1 MTLNSTEKKID
12 EFESTRSK
20 RTQYTL
26 EIAGAAIF
34 GALSLIISALTTP
47 YLVRVPGWGIAVF
60 EFIAIIWIACFYI
73 FGPRA
78 GVLSLIIG
86 AFTLLP
92 FDTNQYG
99 WIGPVMKFA
108 ATIPL
113 IIVPVLIL
121 KLYKSENGSKIL
133 KKPKNFALTS
143 VLSIL
148 VRCFLMFLVNVA
160 VFMIVTQGYV
170 DFVNLEIFGMPE
182 INGWMAI
189 FIGSMIINLY
199 QSVFDL
205 VIPYLLVFGIKGYGL
220 QLDEKFEIW

>member
-1 MTLNSTEKKID
+1 MTLSSTEKRHD
-12 EFESTRSK
+12 EFESARSK

-47 YLVRVPGWGIAVF
+47 YLVRVPGWGITVF

-113 IIVPVLIL
+113 IIVPVIVL
-121 KLYKSENGSKIL
+121 KLYKKDNGSDVL
-133 KKPKNFALTS
+133 KKPKNFAITGI
-143 VLSIL
+143 LSIL
-148 VRCFLMFLVNVA
+148 LRCILMFLVNVI

-170 DFVNLEIFGMPE
+170 DFVNLEILGMPE

-189 FIGSMIINLY
+189 LIGSIIINTY

-205 VIPYLLVFGIKGYGL
+205 VVPYLLVFGIKGYGL
-220 QLDEKFEIW
+220 KLDEKFEIW